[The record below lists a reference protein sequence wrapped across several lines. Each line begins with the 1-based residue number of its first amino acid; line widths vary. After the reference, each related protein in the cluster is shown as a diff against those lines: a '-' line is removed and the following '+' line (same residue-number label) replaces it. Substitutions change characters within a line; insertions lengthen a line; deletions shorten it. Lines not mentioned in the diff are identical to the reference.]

1 MNHDGPGRSG
11 ISFGMSVAFA
21 DDSRDSVPE
30 VAAAYAARL
39 LGSLGLN
46 GSPAP
51 RAPEQ
56 HPAVAWAESG
66 LMDLTGPADGPAQMC
81 PVPLAACADGALAA
95 LASLA
100 PQAGFDGLHGAQLLV
115 ERAAIMGLRRS
126 GPVSPGGA
134 CHLYQAADGWIALNL
149 TRQDDWSLLPAW
161 LELAEIPT
169 AAALPRLIAVRR
181 SQELVDRG
189 RLLGLAVSADQAL
202 DAKTPHWFSVMAE
215 GKPRPPGKQRAPRVV
230 DLSSLWAGPLCSHL
244 LQRLGAEV
252 IKVESP
258 NRPDGARQG
267 HAAFF
272 DLLNAGKRCVAI
284 DPRQESGRE
293 QLRALIA
300 SADIVIEG
308 SRPRGLRQLGID
320 AEQLVR
326 DTSGLSWI
334 AISGHGRG
342 EPRENWVAYG
352 DDAAVA
358 AGLSQL
364 MFQATGQHLICG
376 DAIADPLTGL
386 HAALAAWASYL
397 GGGGRLLS
405 LGLSGVVAHCI
416 AFDLPGTEAALRER
430 QQQWTALAHRRGI
443 CPPRA
448 RPVTAPAQALGADT
462 DAVLA
467 GLGIAC

>member
-1 MNHDGPGRSG
+1 MNHDGPGRGG
-11 ISFGMSVAFA
+11 ISFGMSAAFA
-21 DDSRDSVPE
+21 DDSRGSV
-30 VAAAYAARL
+30 VDIAGAYAARL
-39 LGSLGLN
+39 LGSLALKP
-46 GSPAP
+46 SLAP
-51 RAPEQ
+51 RVPER

-66 LMDLTGPADGPAQMC
+66 LMELTGQPGGPALMC
-81 PVPLAACADGALAA
+81 PVPLAACADGVLAA

-100 PQAGFDGLHGAQLLV
+100 PQADLHDLHGAQLLA

-126 GPVSPGGA
+126 GAVSPGGA
-134 CHLYQAADGWIALNL
+134 CHLYKAADGWIALNL
-149 TRQDDWSLLPAW
+149 ARQDDWSLLPAW

-169 AAALPRLIAVRR
+169 ADTLPKLIAGRG
-181 SQELVDRG
+181 SQELVDQG
-189 RLLGLAVSADQAL
+189 RLLGLAVSLDRAP
-202 DAKTPHWFSVMAE
+202 DAKTPDWFSVMAE
-215 GKPRPPGKQRAPRVV
+215 GKRRPPGKQRAPRVV

-267 HAAFF
+267 HPAFF

-284 DPRQESGRE
+284 DPSQESGRE
-293 QLRALIA
+293 QLRGLIG

-342 EPRENWVAYG
+342 EPQENWVAYG

-364 MFQATGQHLICG
+364 MFQVTGQHLICG

-386 HAALAAWASYL
+386 HAALAAWGSYL
-397 GGGGRLLS
+397 GGGGKLLS

-430 QQQWTALAHRRGI
+430 QQQWTALAHRSGVR
-443 CPPRA
+443 PPRA
-448 RPVTAPAQALGADT
+448 RPVTAAAQVLGADT
-462 DAVLA
+462 DAVLG

>member
-1 MNHDGPGRSG
+1 
-11 ISFGMSVAFA
+11 V
-21 DDSRDSVPE
+21 
-30 VAAAYAARL
+30 
-39 LGSLGLN
+39 
-46 GSPAP
+46 
-51 RAPEQ
+51 
-56 HPAVAWAESG
+56 
-66 LMDLTGPADGPAQMC
+66 
-81 PVPLAACADGALAA
+81 
-95 LASLA
+95 
-100 PQAGFDGLHGAQLLV
+100 
-115 ERAAIMGLRRS
+115 
-126 GPVSPGGA
+126 
-134 CHLYQAADGWIALNL
+134 
-149 TRQDDWSLLPAW
+149 
-161 LELAEIPT
+161 
-169 AAALPRLIAVRR
+169 
-181 SQELVDRG
+181 
-189 RLLGLAVSADQAL
+189 LGLAVSVDRVP

-258 NRPDGARQG
+258 SRPDGARQG
-267 HAAFF
+267 HPAFF
-272 DLLNAGKRCVAI
+272 DLLNTGKRCVAI

-326 DTSGLSWI
+326 DSSGLSWI

-342 EPRENWVAYG
+342 EPQENWVAYG

-386 HAALAAWASYL
+386 HAALVAWASYSS
-397 GGGGRLLS
+397 GGGRLLS
-405 LGLSGVVAHCI
+405 LALSGVVAHCI

-430 QQQWTALAHRRGI
+430 QQQWTALAYRSGV

-448 RPVTAPAQALGADT
+448 RSVTVAAQALGADT
-462 DAVLA
+462 DAVLG
-467 GLGIAC
+467 GLGIPC